1 MMSADLSML
10 PANRIRHLSMSER
23 SAALLRRQTRL
34 IERAAAQRA
43 ELGAARANLEAPLGW
58 LRKGLAVI
66 TAIRSHPQIALLST
80 LAASLTFVRQTSKVR
95 NWAVRGLAMHQ
106 LYKVLASG
114 FMRARAATRDS
125 SLL

>member
-1 MMSADLSML
+1 MMSADLAML
-10 PANRIRHLSMSER
+10 PPNRIRHLSMSER
-23 SAALLRRQTRL
+23 SAAIYRRQTRL

-43 ELGAARANLEAPLGW
+43 ELGAARANLEEPLSW

-80 LAASLTFVRQTSKVR
+80 LAASLTFARQTSKVR
-95 NWAVRGLAMHQ
+95 NWAVRGLALHQ

-114 FMRARAATRDS
+114 YMHARASSRDS

>member
-1 MMSADLSML
+1 MSADLSML
-10 PANRIRHLSMSER
+10 PPNRIHHLSTGEK
-23 SAALLRRQTRL
+23 SAALFRRQARL

-43 ELGAARANLEAPLGW
+43 ELGEVRANLEEPLGW

-66 TAIRSHPQIALLST
+66 TAIRTHPQIALLST
-80 LAASLTFVRQTSKVR
+80 LAASLTFARQTSMVR
-95 NWAVRGLAMHQ
+95 NWAVRGLALHQ

-114 FMRARAATRDS
+114 YMRARASSRDS